1 VIIFNNRQKTTFSVR
16 LIKKIELTFI
26 TMKKKG
32 GSKKTIATKG
42 SKSLVNLSC
51 KAKKGVNI
59 MDLFP
64 DDAEAIASSRIIE
77 DNLNGC

>member
-1 VIIFNNRQKTTFSVR
+1 
-16 LIKKIELTFI
+16 
-26 TMKKKG
+26 MKKKG